1 MQALTHIYL
10 GAFVWPANFIQNAN
24 MLVKKV
30 LITRYILQ
38 YLECIRL
45 KEEEL
50 GWDSISLFLK
60 TEKKWERMA
69 LQLNDVRM
77 INEAWIAWMDWCADI
92 EIEFPSLIKFNA
104 RPYGFRVVNLAKILL
119 TTTKQA

>member
-1 MQALTHIYL
+1 MKCCTMQALTHIYL

-50 GWDSISLFLK
+50 GWDFISLFLK
-60 TEKKWERMA
+60 IEKKMRE
-69 LQLNDVRM
+69 NG
-77 INEAWIAWMDWCADI
+77 
-92 EIEFPSLIKFNA
+92 SSIKWRA
-104 RPYGFRVVNLAKILL
+104 HD
-119 TTTKQA
+119 

>member
-1 MQALTHIYL
+1 
-10 GAFVWPANFIQNAN
+10 
-24 MLVKKV
+24 
-30 LITRYILQ
+30 
-38 YLECIRL
+38 
-45 KEEEL
+45 
-50 GWDSISLFLK
+50 
-60 TEKKWERMA
+60 MA